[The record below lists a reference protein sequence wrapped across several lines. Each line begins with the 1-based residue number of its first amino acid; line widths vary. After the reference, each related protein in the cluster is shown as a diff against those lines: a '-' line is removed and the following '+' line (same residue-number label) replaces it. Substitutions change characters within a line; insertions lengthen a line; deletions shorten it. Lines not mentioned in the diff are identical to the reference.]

1 MIDKAL
7 FALPGIRRMLAVL
20 LLLSIGRAGLII
32 GQAGALA
39 FAITALWN
47 GGSLEAQYPAV
58 ALFFCCFVAG
68 QLLLFL
74 EDRFMGS
81 YADAQADALRGQ
93 LLEGVFATHAQVVRD
108 HGTASVA
115 SAALEGA
122 DQVRDYLKAM
132 LPKMAHLATVPALL
146 LIAVFTQDIV
156 SGIILLVLYPVIV
169 FYMVLL
175 GNAAKRRAER
185 QFASYQAMSNHFI
198 DTLRGLDT
206 LRAFGAAKKHATQ
219 IFQVSERFRTTTVET
234 LRVATLSG
242 GVLDLIATVGVGA
255 VAVMLGLRLMD
266 GSMTLLPAL
275 AVLVLAPEY
284 FRPIRDFASDF
295 HASLDGKNALAHLQQ
310 LIRESQQRT
319 DAAPVG
325 TGEGKETDAVTAPRK
340 PQGERMQANR
350 ATDAPAQPAPAPVP
364 PEPAS
369 AQPEPAQPAPSPAR
383 TAASA
388 ASRTTVSAPD
398 GTISPWTSTSHLS
411 LENVS
416 FAYAGADRNALTDV
430 SLSVHGFEKIGIV
443 GISGSGKSTLAGLLG
458 GFNIPASGTL
468 HVNGTETASLQRAD
482 WQHQVLYIPQDPYL
496 FHDTLRAN
504 LRFYTPAADEVAM
517 QRAVDA
523 VGLQPLI
530 DQLPQG
536 LDTVIGDGGRG
547 LSGGQAQRIALA
559 RALLD
564 PTRRVLI
571 FDEPTAHLDI
581 ETEYELKQRMLPL
594 MQNRLVLFA
603 THRLHWLAQMD
614 RIVVMEDGRI
624 AEQGT
629 PAQLR
634 EADGALA
641 QLIARMNPEGGRSH
655 DV

>member
-1 MIDKAL
+1 MVDKAL
-7 FALPGIRRMLAVL
+7 FALPSIRRVLAAL
-20 LLLSIGRAGLII
+20 LALSIVRAGLII
-32 GQAGALA
+32 GQAAALA
-39 FAITALWN
+39 SAITALWN
-47 GGSLEAQYPAV
+47 GGALAAQYPAI

-68 QLLLFL
+68 QALLFL

-81 YADAQADALRGQ
+81 YADAQADALRGK
-93 LLEGVFATHAQVVRD
+93 LLESVFATHAQIVRD

-115 SAALEGA
+115 AAALEGA

-132 LPKMAHLATVPALL
+132 LPKMTHLAAIPTLL

-206 LRAFGAAKKHATQ
+206 LRAFGAAKKHAPQ
-219 IFQVSERFRTTTVET
+219 IFQVSERFRTATMET

-266 GSMTLLPAL
+266 GSMALLPAL

-295 HASLDGKNALAHLQQ
+295 HASLDGKNALAHMQQ
-310 LIRESQQRT
+310 LIEEAQQCPGGAREQAGECT
-319 DAAPVG
+319 EGTAAPQEAAAAG
-325 TGEGKETDAVTAPRK
+325 G
-340 PQGERMQANR
+340 
-350 ATDAPAQPAPAPVP
+350 
-364 PEPAS
+364 AS
-369 AQPEPAQPAPSPAR
+369 TS
-383 TAASA
+383 ASA
-388 ASRTTVSAPD
+388 AGSDNGAIDSWTPASR
-398 GTISPWTSTSHLS
+398 LS
-411 LENVS
+411 LHDVS
-416 FAYAGADRNALTDV
+416 FAYPGADRPALSRITLDV
-430 SLSVHGFEKIGIV
+430 QGFESIGIV

-458 GFNIPASGTL
+458 GFNVPDAGT
-468 HVNGTETASLQRAD
+468 VRVDGTDVTGLQRSD
-482 WQHQVLYIPQDPYL
+482 WQRQVLYIPQDPYL

-504 LRFYTPAADEVAM
+504 VCFYTPAADDAAV

-523 VGLQPLI
+523 VGLQPLV

-564 PTRRVLI
+564 DTRRVLI

-594 MQNRLVLFA
+594 MQDRLVFFA

-614 RIVVMEDGRI
+614 RIVVLEGGRI

-629 PAQLR
+629 RTQLQ

-641 QLIARMNPEGGRSH
+641 QLIRRMDPEGGRSH
-655 DV
+655 GA

>member
-7 FALPGIRRMLAVL
+7 FALPGIRRVLAVL
-20 LLLSIGRAGLII
+20 LALSVGRAGLII
-32 GQAGALA
+32 GQAIALA
-39 FAITALWN
+39 SAITALWN
-47 GGSLEAQYPAV
+47 GGALEAQYPAV
-58 ALFFCCFVAG
+58 GLFFCCFVAS
-68 QLLLFL
+68 QLVLFL

-81 YADAQADALRGQ
+81 YADAQADALRSQ
-93 LLEGVFATHAQVVRD
+93 LLEGVFATHAQIVRD
-108 HGTASVA
+108 HGTASVT
-115 SAALEGA
+115 SAALEGT

-132 LPKMAHLATVPALL
+132 LPKMAHLATIPALL
-146 LIAVFTQDIV
+146 LIAVFVQDAV

-219 IFQVSERFRTTTVET
+219 IYQVSERFRTTTVET

-295 HASLDGKNALAHLQQ
+295 HASLDGKNALANLQK
-310 LIRESQQRT
+310 LIAESQQRT
-319 DAAPVG
+319 GG
-325 TGEGKETDAVTAPRK
+325 TPAESGEGEAADATMASRNAQAQRASAAITAAASA
-340 PQGERMQANR
+340 QAI
-350 ATDAPAQPAPAPVP
+350 
-364 PEPAS
+364 PAS
-369 AQPEPAQPAPSPAR
+369 AHA
-383 TAASA
+383 AASDA
-388 ASRTTVSAPD
+388 ADAADGAIRT
-398 GTISPWTSTSHLS
+398 WTSTSRLS
-411 LENVS
+411 LDGVS
-416 FAYAGADRNALTDV
+416 FAYPGADRNALSNVT
-430 SLSVHGFEKIGIV
+430 LSVQGFEKIGIV

-458 GFNIPASGTL
+458 GFNIPAGGTL
-468 HVNGTETASLQRAD
+468 RVDGTETASLQRAD
-482 WQHQVLYIPQDPYL
+482 WQHQVLYIPQNPYL

-504 LRFYTPAADEVAM
+504 LCFYTPAADDTAV

-530 DQLPQG
+530 AQLPQG

-564 PTRRVLI
+564 PARRVLI

-594 MQNRLVLFA
+594 MQDRLVFFA

-634 EADGALA
+634 SAGGALA
-641 QLIARMNPEGGRSH
+641 RLIARMDPEGGRSH
-655 DV
+655 DA

>member
-1 MIDKAL
+1 M
-7 FALPGIRRMLAVL
+7 PR
-20 LLLSIGRAGLII
+20 S
-32 GQAGALA
+32 
-39 FAITALWN
+39 
-47 GGSLEAQYPAV
+47 
-58 ALFFCCFVAG
+58 
-68 QLLLFL
+68 
-74 EDRFMGS
+74 
-81 YADAQADALRGQ
+81 
-93 LLEGVFATHAQVVRD
+93 
-108 HGTASVA
+108 
-115 SAALEGA
+115 
-122 DQVRDYLKAM
+122 
-132 LPKMAHLATVPALL
+132 
-146 LIAVFTQDIV
+146 
-156 SGIILLVLYPVIV
+156 
-169 FYMVLL
+169 
-175 GNAAKRRAER
+175 AER

-219 IFQVSERFRTTTVET
+219 IFQVSERFRTATMET

-266 GSMTLLPAL
+266 GSMALLPAL

-295 HASLDGKNALAHLQQ
+295 HASLDGKNALAHMQQ
-310 LIRESQQRT
+310 LIEEAQQCPDGAREQAGECT
-319 DAAPVG
+319 EGTAAPQEAAAAG
-325 TGEGKETDAVTAPRK
+325 G
-340 PQGERMQANR
+340 
-350 ATDAPAQPAPAPVP
+350 
-364 PEPAS
+364 AS
-369 AQPEPAQPAPSPAR
+369 TS
-383 TAASA
+383 ASA
-388 ASRTTVSAPD
+388 AGSDNGAIDAWTPASR
-398 GTISPWTSTSHLS
+398 LS
-411 LENVS
+411 LHDVS
-416 FAYAGADRNALTDV
+416 FAYPGADRPALSRITLDV
-430 SLSVHGFEKIGIV
+430 QGFESIGIV

-458 GFNIPASGTL
+458 GFNVPDAGTVR
-468 HVNGTETASLQRAD
+468 VNGTDVTGLQRSD
-482 WQHQVLYIPQDPYL
+482 WQRQVLYIPQDPYL

-504 LRFYTPAADEVAM
+504 VCFYTPAADDAAV

-523 VGLQPLI
+523 VGLQPLV

-564 PTRRVLI
+564 DTRRVLI

-594 MQNRLVLFA
+594 MQDRLVFFA

-614 RIVVMEDGRI
+614 RIVVLEGGRI

-629 PAQLR
+629 RTQLQ

-641 QLIARMNPEGGRSH
+641 QLIRRMDPEGGRSH
-655 DV
+655 GA